1 MFCVQ
6 CGVKNERNENV
17 CLACE
22 EQMKVSHLKVKK
34 KKRFILA
41 GVTVFLLVFGGGG
54 YGYLQTLDDQEKVAL
69 LPAAFENSATTHAE
83 ANDKTEII
91 KKAQASVYTIFTDS
105 GMGSGFLFEEK
116 GTVATNAHV
125 VAGFTEVTVRNSK
138 GKDTIG
144 RVIGISSFFDVAL
157 IQVDDYAGETPL
169 AIGTNFMELGS
180 EIIAL
185 GSPQGLENSASIGYL
200 TGLDR
205 TLEDSDYNY
214 GEVYQVDA
222 QIYPGSSGGP
232 LLDAKTGEVIGI
244 NSGQL
249 IDDDTIGFAIPISA
263 MEVLLK
269 KWSDSPMS
277 KEEVAKIVPYD
288 DDDYGY
294 EPDETLENIFEVS
307 SLTNFVQYFR
317 SSYEIAIEEEDFYYI
332 IDMLD
337 ENSEAYDKMEKS
349 IGVLGINGSVFELT
363 SNEVTNVDIKDDH
376 AIVST
381 VEVYDSISAKGERT
395 TFKKAKDYTVVFSEY
410 GYYVISRISSYD

>member
-105 GMGSGFLFEEK
+105 DMGSGFLFEEK

-349 IGVLGINGSVFELT
+349 IGILGINGSVFELT

-410 GYYVISRISSYD
+410 GYYVISKISSYD

>member
-6 CGVKNERNENV
+6 CGVENDRYENV
-17 CLACE
+17 CIACE
-22 EQMKVSHLKVKK
+22 EQLEESQIKAKK
-34 KKRFILA
+34 KKRLVLA
-41 GVTVFLLVFGGGG
+41 GMTVFLLTIGGVG
-54 YGYLQTLDDQEKVAL
+54 YSYLQTLDNQMKGTL
-69 LPAAFENSATTHAE
+69 LPAAFVNSATTHAE
-83 ANDKTEII
+83 ANGKTEII
-91 KKAQASVYTIFTDS
+91 KKAQSSVYTIFTDS

-138 GKDTIG
+138 GQDTTG

-169 AIGTNFMELGS
+169 AIGKNFMELGS

-214 GEVYQVDA
+214 GEVYQIDA

-249 IDDDTIGFAIPISA
+249 IDDETIGFAIPISA

-277 KEEVAKIVPYD
+277 EEEVAKIVPYD
-288 DDDYGY
+288 DDDYEY
-294 EPDETLENIFEVS
+294 EPDETQENNFEVS

-317 SSYEIAIEEEDFYYI
+317 SSYEIAIEEEDFYYM
-332 IDMLD
+332 IDLLE
-337 ENSEAYDKMEKS
+337 ENSEAYEKMEQS
-349 IGVLGINGSVFELT
+349 IDVLGVNGSVFELT
-363 SNEVTNVDIKDDH
+363 SNEVTNVEIKDDH
-376 AIVST
+376 AIVSA
-381 VEVYDSISAKGERT
+381 VEVYDSISPKGERT
-395 TFKKAKDYTVVFSEY
+395 TVKKAKDYTVVFDEY
-410 GYYVISRISSYD
+410 GYYVVSKISSYN